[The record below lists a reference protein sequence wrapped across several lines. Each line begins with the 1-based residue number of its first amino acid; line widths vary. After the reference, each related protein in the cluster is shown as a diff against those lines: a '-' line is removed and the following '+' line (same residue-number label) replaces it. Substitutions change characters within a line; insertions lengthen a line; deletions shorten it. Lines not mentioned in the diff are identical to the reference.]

1 MALTISGNI
10 KETSLPDVLEGLKA
24 MRTTGTLVVQSGD
37 LKKSVYVDDGK
48 IVFASSSD
56 NADRLGEVMIRAGK
70 LTREDLEAALQ
81 ISKRLAG
88 FKKFGAILVENKFVS
103 PADLFSGLKLQ
114 VKEIITSLLLLDE
127 GTYQFDPKLPPD
139 IIPLQINLQEI
150 VQELIQRMQKEG

>member
-10 KETSLPDVLEGLKA
+10 KDTALLDVLEGLKA
-24 MRTTGTLVVQSGD
+24 MRTSGMLVVQSGSM
-37 LKKSVYVDDGK
+37 KKSVYVEEGR

-56 NADRLGEVMIRAGK
+56 SADRLGEVMVKAGK
-70 LTREDLEAALQ
+70 LSRQNLEEAVQ

-103 PADLFSGLKLQ
+103 PADLFGGLKLQ
-114 VKEIITSLLLLDE
+114 VKEIITSLLLLEE
-127 GTYQFDPKLPPD
+127 GTYHFEPNLPPD
-139 IIPLQINLQEI
+139 IIPLQVNLQEI

>member
-10 KETSLPDVLEGLKA
+10 KDTSLPDVLEGLKA
-24 MRTTGTLVVQSGD
+24 MRTTGTLVIQAGAM
-37 LKKSVYVDDGK
+37 KKSIFVDDGK

-56 NADRLGEVMIRAGK
+56 HADRLGEVMVRAGK
-70 LTREDLEAALQ
+70 LTRESLEEALL

-103 PADLFSGLKLQ
+103 PGDLFAGLKLQ
-114 VKEIITSLLLLDE
+114 VKEIITSLLLLEE
-127 GTYQFDPKLPPD
+127 GTYQFEPNLLTD
-139 IIPLQINLQEI
+139 IIPLHINLQEI